1 MEPDPSPFRWL
12 KPQDH
17 LAWFRLPSQSPLISI
32 PALHVH
38 HEVQSIVLFQY
49 YHHLCAYS
57 PRPQFCSRF
66 EAQVLGVLVYGT
78 FSPLTTCIKEYCACP
93 RETLSSHHL
102 PGLLI
107 HRAVQIHWHCLK
119 YIKTQYA
126 LQTTASVTD
135 RHRGFLLGS
144 GAGIAPR

>member
-1 MEPDPSPFRWL
+1 MKPVVAIRWL
-12 KPQDH
+12 KRQTTC
-17 LAWFRLPSQSPLISI
+17 AGFRLPSQSPLISI

-38 HEVQSIVLFQY
+38 HEVQSISALPVLPPP
-49 YHHLCAYS
+49 LCPLDPS
-57 PRPQFCSRF
+57 SVEGSWPST
-66 EAQVLGVLVYGT
+66 EGDLVYWT
-78 FSPLTTCIKEYCACP
+78 IQSLTTCIKENCACP
-93 RETLSSHHL
+93 RETLSSHHS